1 MQWNPEVIGHRL
13 LKPASMTNNNSR
25 QVIGFGAAVSFV
37 IGGVIG
43 SGIFMKPAT
52 MAGELGSPL
61 WLIAVWIIGG
71 VFTMIGALIYS
82 EIGAMLPRTGGLYVY
97 LRFMYGD
104 FVAFLYGWAAF
115 TVINTASVSAIA
127 FVCAAYADYFFHMPR
142 LSPAMEK
149 SFVWHIPYLGNL
161 YPLANLGVKSLA
173 IALVVGITGL
183 NYITT
188 RGSSVLQFI
197 STVLKIAVIVA
208 LVAGIFFSGNGH
220 AENFILPSPVNPKH
234 GWLLIGGI
242 IGAMTSAFMAYDGWI
257 NLTFVGGEIINP
269 QKNIPRSLITGV
281 FGCII
286 IYVLLNLAFLYV
298 LPIDQV
304 AASSLV
310 ASDAIARALGNTS
323 GAIIAGMIVI
333 CTFGAINSC
342 NMSEARVTYT
352 MSRDNL
358 FFSWAGKE
366 HPRFRTP
373 GNALLMHGV
382 LACLFILSGSFDM
395 LADIFTFV
403 AWLFYLLGAIGIFI
417 LRKKMPEMPRP
428 YRVWAYPWL
437 PMLFILFAAFYVIS
451 TIWNDVNN
459 YISGTTPV
467 VNSLLG
473 LAITSLGIPLYL
485 YFKKNR
491 KGLGEEKD

>member
-1 MQWNPEVIGHRL
+1 M
-13 LKPASMTNNNSR
+13 SNNSR
-25 QVIGFGAAVSFV
+25 QVIGYGAAVSFV

-52 MAGELGSPL
+52 MAGQLGSPV

-71 VFTMIGALIYS
+71 IFSLIGALIYS
-82 EIGAMLPRTGGLYVY
+82 EIGAMLPKTGGLYVY

-127 FVCAAYADYFFHMPR
+127 FVCAAYSNYFLHLPG
-142 LSPAMEK
+142 LSPEMEK
-149 SFVWHIPYLGNL
+149 SVVWHIPYLGNL

-173 IALVVGITGL
+173 IALVIGITGL

-188 RGSSVLQFI
+188 RGSSALQFI
-197 STVLKIAVIVA
+197 STVVKVFVIVA
-208 LVAGIFFSGNGH
+208 LVAGIFLSGNGH
-220 AENFILPSPVNPKH
+220 AENFILASANPKH

-257 NLTFVGGEIINP
+257 NLTFIGGELINP

-281 FGCII
+281 FACIV

-304 AASSLV
+304 AASPLV

-323 GAIIAGMIVI
+323 GAVIAAMIVI

-342 NMSEARVTYT
+342 NMAEARVTYT
-352 MSRDNL
+352 MAKDNL
-358 FFSWAGKE
+358 FFSWVGRE
-366 HPRFRTP
+366 HPKFRTP
-373 GNALLMHGV
+373 ANALLMHGI
-382 LACLFILSGSFDM
+382 LACLFILTGSFDM
-395 LADIFTFV
+395 LADIFTFI
-403 AWLFYLLGAIGIFI
+403 AWLFYLMGAIGIFI
-417 LRKKMPEMPRP
+417 LRKKMPDRPRP
-428 YRVWAYPWL
+428 YRVWGYPFL
-437 PMLFILFAAFYVIS
+437 PLLFILFAAFYVIS
-451 TIWNDVNN
+451 TIWNDINN
-459 YISGTTPV
+459 YISGNTPV
-467 VNSLLG
+467 INSLLG
-473 LAITSLGIPLYL
+473 LAITALGVPLYL
-485 YFKKNR
+485 YFKRNR
-491 KGLGEEKD
+491 TITRQDLNE

>member
-1 MQWNPEVIGHRL
+1 M
-13 LKPASMTNNNSR
+13 SNNSR
-25 QVIGFGAAVSFV
+25 QVIGYGAAVSFV

-52 MAGELGSPL
+52 MAGELGSPV
-61 WLIAVWIIGG
+61 WLIVVWIIGG
-71 VFTMIGALIYS
+71 IFTLIGALIYS
-82 EIGAMLPRTGGLYVY
+82 EIGAMLPKTGGLYVY

-127 FVCAAYADYFFHMPR
+127 FVCAAYLNYFLQMPR
-142 LSPAMEK
+142 LSPAAEN

-173 IALVVGITGL
+173 IALVIGITGL

-188 RGSSVLQFI
+188 KGSSTLQFL
-197 STVLKIAVIVA
+197 STVVKVIVIVA

-220 AENFILPSPVNPKH
+220 VSNFILPSANPKH

-257 NLTFVGGEIINP
+257 NLTFIGGEIKNP

-281 FGCII
+281 FGCIV
-286 IYVLLNLAFLYV
+286 IYVMLNLAFLYI

-304 AASSLV
+304 ANSSLV

-323 GAIIAGMIVI
+323 GAVIAAMIVI

-352 MSRDNL
+352 MAKDNL
-358 FFSWAGKE
+358 FFGWVGKE

-373 GNALLMHGV
+373 ANALLMHGI
-382 LACLFILSGSFDM
+382 LACLFILTGSFDM
-395 LADIFTFV
+395 LADIFTFI

-417 LRKKMPEMPRP
+417 LRKKMPTLPRP
-428 YRVWAYPWL
+428 YRVWGYPYL
-437 PMLFILFAAFYVIS
+437 PLLFILFSAFYVIS
-451 TIWNDVNN
+451 TIWNDINN
-459 YISGTTPV
+459 YISGETPV

-473 LAITSLGIPLYL
+473 LAITALGIPLYL
-485 YFKKNR
+485 YFRKNKAVAR
-491 KGLGEEKD
+491 EDLNP